1 MDNVFEGLRALLV
14 VPFVSLAASL
24 ERTTTVSR
32 NKQPV
37 ECLDALCAYEECR
50 FCVHRVN
57 ACKTPDK
64 VGQCNLELED
74 RATVPMCRGDL
85 FFRLAPDHAA
95 RYRHWILS
103 GSPRAKLS
111 QPAVGE
117 IPA

>member
-1 MDNVFEGLRALLV
+1 MPRSPFF
-14 VPFVSLAASL
+14 VPGSPL

-57 ACKTPDK
+57 SCKTPDK

-74 RATVPMCRGDL
+74 RATVRMCRGNL
-85 FFRLAPDHAA
+85 FFRLLPDHAA

-103 GSPRAKLS
+103 RSPRAKQS
-111 QPAVGE
+111 QAAVGE